1 TMTRQNNNASQ
12 IIIIMTKQIF
22 WKLACISLAMINLIS
37 LQNNASIFYTRKFL
51 AIGFTLFE
59 FEAIIEFINK
69 YSQIMEYLMV
79 GDDDLVI
86 AILHSLFALGLI
98 RFLLLQ
104 FGFYMANQKL
114 NNQIRIKRLNPIQF
128 GSGFIFFT
136 DWSIIQLYVFT
147 NYLYGFQ
154 MPMDNDG
161 KR

>member
-1 TMTRQNNNASQ
+1 MPY
-12 IIIIMTKQIF
+12 KQ
-22 WKLACISLAMINLIS
+22 
-37 LQNNASIFYTRKFL
+37 QNNASIFYTRKFL

-154 MPMDNDG
+154 MPMVFFTSYIFYIYYKYIRIMMENDDYNG
-161 KR
+161 NKMLFV

>member
-1 TMTRQNNNASQ
+1 MPY
-12 IIIIMTKQIF
+12 KQ
-22 WKLACISLAMINLIS
+22 
-37 LQNNASIFYTRKFL
+37 QNNASIFYTRKFL

-114 NNQIRIKRLNPIQF
+114 NKQIRLKRLNPIQF

-154 MPMDNDG
+154 MPMVFFTSYIFYIYYKYIRIMMENDDYNG
-161 KR
+161 NKMLFV

>member
-1 TMTRQNNNASQ
+1 MPY
-12 IIIIMTKQIF
+12 KQQ
-22 WKLACISLAMINLIS
+22 K
-37 LQNNASIFYTRKFL
+37 NASIFYTRKFL

-154 MPMDNDG
+154 MPMVFFTSYIFYIYYKYIRIMMENDDYNG
-161 KR
+161 NKMLFV